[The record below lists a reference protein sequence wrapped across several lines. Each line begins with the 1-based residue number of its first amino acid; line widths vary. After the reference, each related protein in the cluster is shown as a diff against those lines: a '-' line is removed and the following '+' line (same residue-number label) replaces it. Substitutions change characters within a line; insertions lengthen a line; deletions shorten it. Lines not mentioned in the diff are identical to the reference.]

1 MDELQAYARRRI
13 GRALDALDGCWYELY
28 RAASRRIGAD
38 GGPVPKPMEA
48 MGEIDRAEAEWALL
62 VAKLRSGGGEA
73 GPLS

>member
-38 GGPVPKPMEA
+38 DGPVPKPMEA

-62 VAKLRSGGGEA
+62 VAKLRSGGDGA
-73 GPLS
+73 GSLP